1 MNWTVLKSLNELYHY
16 RKVKKKASLE
26 NDSEFSL
33 MLDTK
38 EIRDNDKFYVPND
51 ELYNKYY
58 EKHHL
63 ENFSVYYEFLEK
75 YNLLKKRFEEDDIK
89 KLIELE
95 TKNRAQTLIPSREQ
109 LIEAQETVRGFST
122 MFFKHDKYLDRKDSL
137 IDAINTI
144 LNIKLV
150 ENKDLQ
156 YLYVLQCD
164 NPKTIVLCENLDFL
178 RKDKMPRANNIELWY
193 AGGRNVKKL
202 KYADTRR
209 IPIFYSGD
217 WDKDGLEI
225 FELAKAIIPQ
235 IQLLYPT
242 AEGKSIVDTNHSSL
256 WKHPEKPELLSGLNK
271 TLYPLH
277 YQKKIKSLIKE
288 DSWIIEESNDLKKM
302 IKATLKY
309 YFNN

>member
-1 MNWTVLKSLNELYHY
+1 MNWTVLKSLNELYHR

-33 MLDTK
+33 LLDTK
-38 EIRDNDKFYVPND
+38 EIRDNDKFYTPND
-51 ELYNKYY
+51 ELYNQYY
-58 EKHHL
+58 ERHHL
-63 ENFSVYYEFLEK
+63 KNFSVYYEFLKK
-75 YNLLKKRFEEDDIK
+75 YDLLKKRFEEDDIK

-95 TKNRAQTLIPSREQ
+95 TKNDAQTLIPSREQ

-144 LNIKLV
+144 LKIKLV
-150 ENKDLQ
+150 ENKDQQ

-193 AGGRNVKKL
+193 AGGRNVNKL
-202 KYADTRR
+202 KYADTRG
-209 IPIFYSGD
+209 IPIFYSAD

-225 FELAKAIIPQ
+225 FELAKDIIPQ
-235 IQLLYPT
+235 IKLLFPNS
-242 AEGKSIVDTNHSSL
+242 KPQSIVETEHKSL
-256 WKHPEKPELLSGLNK
+256 WNDPDKPELLSGLNK
-271 TLYPLH
+271 SFYPLK
-277 YQKKIKSLIKE
+277 YQMRIESLIRE
-288 DSWIIEESNDLKKM
+288 NNWIIEEANDLKLM
-302 IKATLKY
+302 IQNGLKQI
-309 YFNN
+309 N